1 MFRIVLVASF
11 AAALL
16 ACGPK
21 PRPIPDA
28 GEEEDAGME
37 EVDAGRQRGTD
48 PANGWSNALELSPDA
63 GALTRLGVSL
73 ASAPDQ
79 FNQPLLAG
87 VVDDPNSDGV
97 RDDVRVFFTRWDG
110 VNARFEEPRTVEV
123 VGAVDLSHPNRQV
136 SVARD
141 AVTGRIGVA
150 YVKASNNTVRLAV
163 SDDEGA
169 NFSLS
174 TVSDEPRAAL
184 MASPA
189 LALHDGAAHL
199 AWMQGSD
206 VMYRKRTG
214 AGAWVDQSP
223 GSGVVL
229 TGRTLALALDSAG
242 NPGIAYFAT
251 VAGSSAELV
260 FWRPGSSPVTVA
272 TADGLDLSAADRE
285 PSVSLTFDGTTPHL
299 AYHLRKLA
307 PLATADD
314 TTELWY
320 AKATDS
326 GATWASPVAIPR
338 TVDGTGTAWHS
349 TQWYQAISLESTGRV
364 SIAANWQA
372 VGTPAACNGPKLA
385 RSTNGTSFDTC
396 SPAATPVQ
404 RAGQWISMW
413 SHKPG
418 KQTILFHYEPR
429 ANPSIRAGVVMWREP

>member
-1 MFRIVLVASF
+1 MFRFVLVASF

-28 GEEEDAGME
+28 GEEDAGME

-63 GALTRLGVSL
+63 GSLTRLGVSL
-73 ASAPDQ
+73 ASAADQ

-87 VVDDPNSDGV
+87 VIDDPNSDGN

-110 VNARFEEPRTVEV
+110 ATAKFEEPRTVEV
-123 VGAVDLSHPNRQV
+123 VGPIDLSHPNRQV

-141 AVTGRIGVA
+141 AVTGRIAVA
-150 YVKASNNTVRLAV
+150 YVKAANNTVRLAV

-184 MASPA
+184 MANPSLA
-189 LALHDGAAHL
+189 LAGDTAHL
-199 AWMQGSD
+199 AWLQGSD
-206 VMYRKRTG
+206 LMYRTRVG
-214 AGAWVDQSP
+214 AGAWTDQSP

-229 TGRTLALALDSAG
+229 GGRPLSLALDAAG
-242 NPGIAYFAT
+242 APGIAYFRSVNGT
-251 VAGSSAELV
+251 SAELV

-272 TADGLDLSAADRE
+272 TADLLDLTASDRA
-285 PSVSLTFDGTTPHL
+285 PSVSLTFEGTTPHL
-299 AYHLRKLA
+299 AFHLRKVA

-326 GATWASPVAIPR
+326 GATWGTPVAIPR

-349 TQWYQAISLESTGRV
+349 TQWYQAISIESTGRV

-372 VGTPAACNGPKLA
+372 TGTPAACNGPKLA
-385 RSTNGTSFDTC
+385 RSTDGLAFTTC
-396 SPAATPVQ
+396 APAATPVQ
-404 RAGQWISMW
+404 RAGQWLSMW

-418 KQTILFHYEPR
+418 KQTLLFFYEPR
-429 ANPSIRAGVVMWREP
+429 ANPSIKAGVVMWREP